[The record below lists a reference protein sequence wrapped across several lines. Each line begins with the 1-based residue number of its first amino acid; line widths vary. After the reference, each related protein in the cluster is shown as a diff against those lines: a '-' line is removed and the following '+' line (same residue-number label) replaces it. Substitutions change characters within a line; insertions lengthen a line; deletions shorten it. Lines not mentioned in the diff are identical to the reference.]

1 MKRRKLKDI
10 LAKTITYIFSS
21 FGSLILISIMI
32 YIFTNGCQ
40 NLSWQFLSSDYQ
52 EITYNIKS
60 ENANLE
66 TNMYYYESQ
75 ENEYFSSSW
84 GIALIDSNDIAGNDV
99 VEITHIDKNSP
110 FNNMINIAD
119 SSSFQVSEKLYIE
132 KIVLSKD
139 DNTYFAL
146 SKEGAEN
153 MILQLDKSN
162 MIDDMILKKG
172 GGGIRGS
179 IITTILL
186 ILTTLV
192 ISLPLGI
199 GSAIYLSEYAPKNKF
214 VNFINSSIEMIGG
227 IPSIIFGFFGMFVF
241 IPLCDTVFFTNGG
254 SILSGSM
261 TLAIMLLPTIIK
273 TVQES
278 LMVFP
283 DSYRS
288 ASFALGA
295 SKTQTIFKLILP
307 NSLSGIL
314 TATIL
319 SIGRIIGESASLI
332 FALGTVIKDEI
343 SLTGNGTSLA
353 VHIWVLMGGD
363 KPNFASSCSIAIVI
377 LIIVLILNII
387 VKLMGRK
394 LNKYGK

>member
-110 FNNMINIAD
+110 FNKMINIAD

-153 MILQLDKSN
+153 MIFQLDKSN

-179 IITTILL
+179 IVTTILL

-241 IPLCDTVFFTNGG
+241 IPLCDNIFFTNGG

-307 NSLSGIL
+307 NSLNGIL

>member
-179 IITTILL
+179 IVTTILL

>member
-52 EITYNIKS
+52 EITYNIRS
-60 ENANLE
+60 ESANLE
-66 TNMYYYESQ
+66 TNTYYYENQ

-132 KIVLSKD
+132 KIVLSKN

-179 IITTILL
+179 IVTTILL

-278 LMVFP
+278 LMFFP